1 MTTVAEPTRT
11 KRGVPGFA
19 QLQRVGRSL
28 MLPIASLPAAA
39 LLLRLGQPDMLGA
52 DGVAG
57 TFAWMQPVA
66 DVLNAAGSALFNNLP
81 IIFALGVAVGYAK
94 KADGTTGLAAL
105 IGYLVF
111 SGVSDSLSPYVLGKA
126 AEGETQELINYG
138 VLGGIVIG
146 LTAALLYQRYYRI
159 KLPPYLAFFG
169 GRRFV
174 PIVTAGASVLIAVVG
189 ALVYPAFDWLINEQI
204 GGFVT
209 GSTILGAFIFG
220 TLNRLLLPIGLHH
233 LLNSLP
239 WFQFGEYT
247 TADGNVA
254 HGDIFRFL
262 AGDPTAG
269 TFLTGFFPIM
279 MFALPAA
286 ALAIVHT
293 AKPAQRKVVAGIMGS
308 AALVSVVTGVTEPLE
323 FAFVFVAYPLY
334 VIHAILTGTS
344 LALVNALGI
353 RDGFGFSAGAIDYL
367 LNFRIAEMPLLLI
380 PIGLGYAVVYYVLFR
395 FVITRWNLRTPG
407 REDDTDGTAAGAEAA
422 GTGVAGAADTP
433 ASDRP
438 EPATGDA
445 ATTAAAEPGT
455 PSRAGASGGGAA

>member
-433 ASDRP
+433 PSDRP